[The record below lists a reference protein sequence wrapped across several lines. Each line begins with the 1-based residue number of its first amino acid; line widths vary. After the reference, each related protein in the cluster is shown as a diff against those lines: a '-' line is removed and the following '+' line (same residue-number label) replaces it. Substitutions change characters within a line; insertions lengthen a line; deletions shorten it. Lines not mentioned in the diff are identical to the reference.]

1 MKTKILVSIV
11 LGAAAVV
18 LVVALALDFGGRTP
32 SADLSAETA
41 QSPMATSPSASSATS
56 AKSSSSPSETG
67 KDSEQKKQTTE
78 EEKTSSEPTAEAT
91 RPSWDPKPSGSE
103 SRLEVP
109 EQPEASQFKLPDT
122 PKREPVLT
130 KVPQTGVATG
140 KLTKEFPKDA
150 VPVPKSTTIV
160 QSSVEKQEK
169 LVFVGVEGRSNA
181 SVEEVL
187 SFYSEHFEQQQ
198 WLTAQSEPAEG
209 VTQLLGSFGEDST
222 TVTIR
227 QLPTG
232 ATSIVAAGVFE
243 IQE

>member
-1 MKTKILVSIV
+1 MKSKILVSIV
-11 LGAAAVV
+11 LGAAAIL
-18 LVVALALDFGGRTP
+18 LVVALALDFGGSTPTADP
-32 SADLSAETA
+32 SADTA
-41 QSPMATSPSASSATS
+41 QTHLSTAPTASSAASAQASASPSA
-56 AKSSSSPSETG
+56 TG
-67 KDSEQKKQTTE
+67 KDSDPMKPKTE
-78 EEKTSSEPTAEAT
+78 EKKSGEPKAEAT
-91 RPSWDPKPSGSE
+91 RPSWDPKPSASE

-109 EQPEASQFKLPDT
+109 EQPKASQFKLPDT
-122 PKREPVLT
+122 PERQPVL
-130 KVPQTGVATG
+130 KKAPKTGVSTG

-160 QSSVEKQEK
+160 QSSVEKQEQ
-169 LVFVGVEGRSNA
+169 LVFVGVEGRSSA
-181 SVEEVL
+181 SVDEVL
-187 SFYSEHFEQQQ
+187 SFYSEHFEKQH
-198 WLTAQSEPAEG
+198 WLTTQSEPVTG

>member
-1 MKTKILVSIV
+1 MKSKILVSIV
-11 LGAAAVV
+11 LGAAAIL
-18 LVVALALDFGGRTP
+18 LVVALALDFGGSTP
-32 SADLSAETA
+32 TADLSTNTA
-41 QSPMATSPSASSATS
+41 QSPSTTSASASAAVSAQASASPSA
-56 AKSSSSPSETG
+56 TG
-67 KDSEQKKQTTE
+67 KDSESKNQKTE
-78 EEKTSSEPTAEAT
+78 EKKSGEPKVEAT
-91 RPSWDPKPSGSE
+91 RPSWDPKPSASE

-109 EQPEASQFKLPDT
+109 EQPNASQFKLPDT
-122 PKREPVLT
+122 PERKPVL
-130 KVPQTGVATG
+130 KKAPKTGVSTG

-150 VPVPKSTTIV
+150 VPMPKSTTIV
-160 QSSVEKQEK
+160 QSSVEKQEQ

-187 SFYSEHFEQQQ
+187 SFYSEHFEQQH
-198 WLTAQSEPAEG
+198 WLTAQSEPATG

>member
-1 MKTKILVSIV
+1 MKSKILVAIV
-11 LGAAAVV
+11 LGAAAIL
-18 LVVALALDFGGRTP
+18 LVVALALDFGGSTP
-32 SADLSAETA
+32 TAGLSADTA
-41 QSPMATSPSASSATS
+41 QSPVTASPSASAAPSAHSSASPS
-56 AKSSSSPSETG
+56 AKG
-67 KDSEQKKQTTE
+67 KDSEPKKQKTE
-78 EEKTSSEPTAEAT
+78 ENKPGEPTAEAT
-91 RPSWDPKPSGSE
+91 RPSWDPKPSASPT
-103 SRLEVP
+103 RLEVP
-109 EQPEASQFKLPDT
+109 EQPKASQFKLPDT
-122 PKREPVLT
+122 PERQPVL
-130 KVPQTGVATG
+130 KKAPKTGMSTG

-150 VPVPKSTTIV
+150 VPVPKATTIV

-169 LVFVGVEGRSNA
+169 MVFAGVEGRSNS

-198 WLTAQSEPAEG
+198 WLTTQSEPATG
-209 VTQLLGSFGEDST
+209 VTQLMGSFGADST